1 MKFSK
6 LFAGIFGVLGLLL
19 AVGTV
24 LLSLK
29 SLDAAPVLLSKPEA
43 AAQQSE
49 AMMEAVCRGDYT
61 GAGAMMLGGPDL
73 GAGREAA
80 DETGRRIWDAFL
92 QSLHYEFTGDCYA
105 TDSGVARNVTMEYLD
120 VSSVTGGVKER
131 ARVLLEQ
138 RVAQAEDVGQIYD
151 ESGEYREDFVMEVL
165 EEAVTQALAE
175 DAQLVSREFTMN
187 LIWQDD
193 QWWILPEQELLSAIS
208 GGIAG

>member
-29 SLDAAPVLLSKPEA
+29 SLDAAPMLVSAPQGA
-43 AAQQSE
+43 AERSE
-49 AMMEAVCRGDYT
+49 GMMEAVCGGDYVA
-61 GAGAMMLGGPDL
+61 AGGFLLGGPDL

-80 DETGRRIWDAFL
+80 DETGRRIWGAFL
-92 QSLHYEFTGDCYA
+92 LSLHYEFTGDCYA

-138 RVAQAEDVGQIYD
+138 RVAQAEDVEQIYD